1 MKLNAMITNYSDVM
15 DKLKIEWG
23 EEIFDDDVQ
32 MPLVVIDL
40 TLLVWIT

>member
-23 EEIFDDDVQ
+23 VNVLEIKWGVNIVEI
-32 MPLVVIDL
+32 PRK
-40 TLLVWIT
+40 